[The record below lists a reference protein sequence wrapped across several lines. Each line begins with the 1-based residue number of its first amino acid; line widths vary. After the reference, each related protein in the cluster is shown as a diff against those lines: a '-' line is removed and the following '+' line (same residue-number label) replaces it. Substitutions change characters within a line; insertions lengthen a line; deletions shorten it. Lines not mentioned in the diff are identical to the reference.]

1 MRWSLTVSRNVQRII
16 GSYPLYPQIVMG
28 AKTFAIRVLSTDLC
42 TAAQNTTTPNDN
54 YSYRFTARAA
64 ARRTTPATLEAAR
77 AGSPW
82 PS

>member
-1 MRWSLTVSRNVQRII
+1 MRHGRLHPFTVS
-16 GSYPLYPQIVMG
+16 GTLLE
-28 AKTFAIRVLSTDLC
+28 T
-42 TAAQNTTTPNDN
+42 DN